1 MERHILLASTHNVAI
16 LRILVAIALN
26 DEPLFWPLKPKGA
39 FYLSAIILLRRQPL
53 HKLHI
58 SPISATTIPS
68 ALIIPLIASLS
79 LALKSLAFIGWKN
92 AEGLL
97 KRLYSHCLLSLLKW
111 VTQRTYA
118 IDWYVRAALISV
130 PLVSKDKKS
139 QSICDRHGIF
149 SKPWEFKERELSI
162 GCNTGS

>member
-1 MERHILLASTHNVAI
+1 MGWHILLASTHSVAI

-26 DEPLFWPLKPKGA
+26 GESLLWSLKPKA

-92 AEGLL
+92 AKGLL

-118 IDWYVRAALISV
+118 LDRYVRAALISV

-139 QSICDRHGIF
+139 QSICDRHGVF

-162 GCNTGS
+162 GCNTRP